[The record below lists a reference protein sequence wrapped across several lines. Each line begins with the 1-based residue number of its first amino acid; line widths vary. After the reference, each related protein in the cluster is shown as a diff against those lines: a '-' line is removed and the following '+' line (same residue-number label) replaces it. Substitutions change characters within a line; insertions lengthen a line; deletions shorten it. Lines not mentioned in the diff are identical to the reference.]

1 VFRRH
6 WLEPR
11 FWILWWRWRLS
22 PEFRT
27 AAILG
32 LFVLLL
38 GAGWV
43 AADQLSSAN
52 ASGTNQ
58 DAVLETTV
66 ERTVTVHKLRAAA
79 PAVSVR
85 TRVVTRQVVRYRP
98 TTRVETRTRTAVVT
112 AARVVTTTAVVTRKL
127 VEEHTITRS
136 NPTTVV
142 LTVTRSVTRTAPPI
156 TVTETLPPETV
167 VVTVT
172 VKRH

>member
-1 VFRRH
+1 MFRRH

-11 FWILWWRWRLS
+11 FWIWWWRWRLS

-79 PAVSVR
+79 APLRSEFAELKLL
-85 TRVVTRQVVRYRP
+85 P
-98 TTRVETRTRTAVVT
+98 TGFHFLNDWR
-112 AARVVTTTAVVTRKL
+112 L
-127 VEEHTITRS
+127 
-136 NPTTVV
+136 
-142 LTVTRSVTRTAPPI
+142 
-156 TVTETLPPETV
+156 
-167 VVTVT
+167 
-172 VKRH
+172 